1 MFTQECGISPDLHDL
16 ESLPVPSPRDNK
28 TEEQAPV
35 QNKISTRLRHHR
47 TSSKTT
53 STTSQGKGR
62 EKTTQRHVHYFHK
75 LGSIPCPSNV
85 TITDSLCPPRHLSP
99 SCTADELVDEPCDL
113 VKDLITPLRRYPY
126 CEVCCGNGTDSLAS
140 LQQRKERREHR
151 EQPWTED
158 TPEYE
163 DLQWKIVNE
172 LQLNI
177 DNYKGDI
184 VDLRWKAEQIQE
196 RADLAAH
203 GALPPPRVVLISSSV
218 PKAKFLPLTVKS
230 DPAVL
235 VVSYDHQND
244 SFDKILGAVQSKL
257 IGYCPGCKAKSLLL
271 YIKGG
276 PAHLYLKKN
285 KVTTVA
291 KLKKEGSEDM
301 VWFWKTLG
309 SLMSKLEPDS
319 TVIHIMG
326 CNVMGYPK
334 YVGID
339 LFEYLQELMKPS
351 IVKFEAPLEVS
362 IKGNAIIGSYF
373 DRNKYKLWKSQKNSN
388 NLEKVFG
395 LRSST
400 STPRATSRV
409 AMVPTSTS
417 CGRRTDTS
425 S

>member
-1 MFTQECGISPDLHDL
+1 MKKEKAFCNITYKDVISDMPKTQQDRGTSSSAEQDLSSATALSHVL
-16 ESLPVPSPRDNK
+16 QNVNNIARKRARENHPTKCPLLSQVGLHTLPCQSDHNG
-28 TEEQAPV
+28 QS
-35 QNKISTRLRHHR
+35 IST
-47 TSSKTT
+47 
-53 STTSQGKGR
+53 TTSQPQLYR
-62 EKTTQRHVHYFHK
+62 TR
-75 LGSIPCPSNV
+75 
-85 TITDSLCPPRHLSP
+85 
-99 SCTADELVDEPCDL
+99 
-113 VKDLITPLRRYPY
+113 
-126 CEVCCGNGTDSLAS
+126 TDSLAS

-203 GALPPPRVVLISSSV
+203 GALPPPRVVVISSSV
-218 PKAKFLPLTVKS
+218 PKARFLPLTVKK

-257 IGYCPGCKAKSLLL
+257 ISYCPGCKAKSLLL

-309 SLMSKLEPDS
+309 SLMSKLEPNS

-326 CNVMGYPK
+326 CNVMGYPNS
-334 YVGID
+334 VGID

-351 IVKFEAPLEVS
+351 IVKFDAPLEVS
-362 IKGNAIIGSYF
+362 IKGNAIIESYF

-400 STPRATSRV
+400 STSRSTSRV
-409 AMVPTSTS
+409 AMVPTSTI
-417 CGRRTDTS
+417 CGRRTDTPS
-425 S
+425 